1 MINNTEVDYNGH
13 QPEDKYAEAQ
23 RKVKKLKGFYNHLMI
38 YILVNIFIF
47 SLNVNDLK
55 PGESYFKLENF
66 FTAFF
71 WGIGLLFHGLSVF
84 GGNIFFGKSWED
96 KKIKELME
104 KEKSE
109 KWE

>member
-1 MINNTEVDYNGH
+1 MKRNYKSEFEGF
-13 QPEDKYAEAQ
+13 QPEDKYADAQ
-23 RKVKKLKGFYNHLMI
+23 RKVKRLKGFYTHLMI

-47 SLNVNDLK
+47 FLNRNNLS
-55 PGESYFKLENF
+55 PGESYFKMENF

-71 WGIGLLFHGLSVF
+71 WGIGLLVHGLSVF
-84 GGNIFFGKSWED
+84 GGNIFFEKNWED
-96 KKIKELME
+96 KKIKEFMD